1 MSKFK
6 VGDFVDTD
14 TYPNHNEFI
23 VSRVYDDGFIAV
35 CDSDDICIWIPDET
49 KVMEKFFVLS
59 PRNNDEEH
67 TYLRNMFIKA
77 GYFFLDEDGNVC
89 FDHTESSTKDSE
101 DGIHFGFVKG
111 CALITGIE

>member
-23 VSRVYDDGFIAV
+23 VTRVYDDGFIAV
-35 CDSDDICIWIPDET
+35 CDWDIFIWIPDET

-59 PRNNDEEH
+59 PQNNDEEH
-67 TYLRNMFIKA
+67 ASLRDIFIKV

-89 FDHTESSTKDSE
+89 FDHTESTTKDSE
-101 DGIHFGFVKG
+101 DGINFGFMEG
-111 CALITGIE
+111 TALITGIE